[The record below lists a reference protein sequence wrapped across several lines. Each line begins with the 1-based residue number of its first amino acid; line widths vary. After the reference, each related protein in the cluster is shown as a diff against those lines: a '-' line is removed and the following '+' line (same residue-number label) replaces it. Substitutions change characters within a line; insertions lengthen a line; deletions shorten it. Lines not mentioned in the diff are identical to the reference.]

1 MSEPILEAEEIAALM
16 QAVVPEEKAVA
27 LFASL
32 PPIEQPEKVDAFE
45 FNGNADI
52 GPESFP
58 MFGNLHERTAEMVTE
73 RWSHALHREVPVFF
87 KDLVKRS
94 YLDILDTDTSR
105 VYFTVDSPGLDSML
119 IVLDMP
125 LVIAYIDA
133 ALGGD
138 GMADTERTSLTS
150 VETRLAAR
158 IIDMVEI
165 TLGRLWQP
173 VRSLQLKL
181 RRIDTDPMSL
191 ALTAEDVTCFSVTH
205 IIVLDEELR
214 GEFALHYPLPFLEP
228 MLEIMR
234 MQDRVKSQTVD
245 QEWEQALQASIDGV
259 PLNLRLEMERCR
271 MLVRDFLHLKL
282 GDFLPLKMPEDEPI
296 TVWAESQPMFLAQPG
311 QHQGML
317 AAEIIGP
324 ANGGTS

>member
-1 MSEPILEAEEIAALM
+1 MSEPVLEAEEIAALM

-45 FNGNADI
+45 FSGNADI

-58 MFGNLHERTAEMVTE
+58 MFGNLHERMAEMVTE

-87 KDLVKRS
+87 KELVKRS
-94 YLDILDTDTSR
+94 YLDILDTDTPR

-133 ALGGD
+133 SLGGD
-138 GMADTERTSLTS
+138 GMADTERSSLTS

-165 TLGRLWQP
+165 TLSRLWQP

-205 IIVLDEELR
+205 IIVLNEEMR

-228 MLEIMR
+228 MLETMR

-259 PLNLRLEMERCR
+259 PLNLRLEMERCH

-282 GDFLPLKMPEDEPI
+282 GDFLPLKVPEDEPI
-296 TVWAESQPMFLAQPG
+296 TVWAESQPMFLAHPG